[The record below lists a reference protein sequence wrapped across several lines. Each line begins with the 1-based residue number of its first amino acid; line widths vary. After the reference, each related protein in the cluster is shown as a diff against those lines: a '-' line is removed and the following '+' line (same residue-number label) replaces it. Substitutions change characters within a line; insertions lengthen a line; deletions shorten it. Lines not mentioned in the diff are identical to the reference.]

1 MAHVTPGFVPAPG
14 DELTVRM
21 LPVFFGVL
29 ELLLRAGVTTVA
41 DAAFQDKT
49 WRPRLAPLRRLARIR
64 IVQCVVDADVAM
76 DRILRRS
83 SADPLR
89 RVHADPGGNQRA
101 AQARAHA
108 TFDRVTVDAP
118 SIEVDTTD
126 GYRPGLAE
134 VTAFVNRPG

>member
-1 MAHVTPGFVPAPG
+1 MA
-14 DELTVRM
+14 E
-21 LPVFFGVL
+21 
-29 ELLLRAGVTTVA
+29 
-41 DAAFQDKT
+41 AAFQDKT
-49 WRPRLAPLRRLARIR
+49 WRPRLEPLRRLARIR
-64 IVQCVVDADVAM
+64 IVQCVVDADVAT

-108 TFDRVTVDAP
+108 AFDRVTVDAP
-118 SIEVDTTD
+118 SIGVDTTD

-134 VTAFVNRPG
+134 VTAFVNHPG